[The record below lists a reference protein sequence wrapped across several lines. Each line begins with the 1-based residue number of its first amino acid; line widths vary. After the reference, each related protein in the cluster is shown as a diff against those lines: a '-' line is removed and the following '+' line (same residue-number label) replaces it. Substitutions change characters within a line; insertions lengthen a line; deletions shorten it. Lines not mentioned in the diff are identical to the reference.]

1 MSQIDVILKEKVENL
16 GAEADVIKVKRGY
29 ALNFLIPKGKAFE
42 ATPGNLKQ
50 IEALKQARA
59 IREADELEAA
69 TKLANRLNKQRLK
82 FELATGQGGKAFGSV
97 TTKAIKNSLSETD
110 RQFRDIDRKQIVLN
124 KPIKR
129 TGDFDVDIKIHQDVT
144 ATLKI
149 KVLAVPTEQNDKT
162 ESSDS

>member
-1 MSQIDVILKEKVENL
+1 MSQIEVILKQKVENL

-29 ALNFLIPKGKAFE
+29 AQNYLIPGGKAYE
-42 ATPGNLKQ
+42 ATKGNLKH
-50 IEALKQARA
+50 IEALKKARA
-59 IREADELEAA
+59 LREANEIESA

-97 TTKAIKNSLSETD
+97 TSKDIQDSLAETD
-110 RQFRDIDRKQIVLN
+110 RQFRDIDRKQIILK

-129 TGDFDVDIKIHQDVT
+129 TGDFEVEVKIHQDIN

-149 KVLAVPTEQNDKT
+149 KVSATAQDETTDD
-162 ESSDS
+162 E

>member
-1 MSQIDVILKEKVENL
+1 MSQIEVILKQQVENL

-29 ALNFLIPKGKAFE
+29 ALNFLIPTGKAYE
-42 ATPGNLKQ
+42 ATSGNLKH
-50 IEALKQARA
+50 IDALKKARA
-59 IREADELEAA
+59 LREANEIEAA

-97 TTKAIKNSLSETD
+97 TAKDIQDSLAETD
-110 RQFRDIDRKQIVLN
+110 RQFRDIDRKQIQLK

-129 TGDFDVDIKIHQDVT
+129 TGDFEVEVKIHQDIN

-149 KVLAVPTEQNDKT
+149 KISAAAQDDTAHGE
-162 ESSDS
+162 

>member
-1 MSQIDVILKEKVENL
+1 MSQIEVILKQQVENL

-29 ALNFLIPKGKAFE
+29 ALNFLIPTGKAYE
-42 ATPGNLKQ
+42 ATSGNLKH
-50 IEALKQARA
+50 IDALKKARA
-59 IREADELEAA
+59 LREANEIEAA

-97 TTKAIKNSLSETD
+97 TAKDIQDSLAETD
-110 RQFRDIDRKQIVLN
+110 RQFRDIDRKQIQLK

-129 TGDFDVDIKIHQDVT
+129 TGDFEVEVKIHQDIN

-149 KVLAVPTEQNDKT
+149 KISAAAQDDAAHGE
-162 ESSDS
+162 

>member
-1 MSQIDVILKEKVENL
+1 MSQIEVILKQKVENL

-29 ALNFLIPKGKAFE
+29 ALNYLIPGGKAYV
-42 ATPGNLKQ
+42 ATKGNLKH
-50 IEALKQARA
+50 IEALKKARA
-59 IREADELEAA
+59 LREANEIESA

-97 TTKAIKNSLSETD
+97 TSKDIQDSLAETD
-110 RQFRDIDRKQIVLN
+110 RQFRDIDRKQIILK

-129 TGDFDVDIKIHQDVT
+129 TGDFEVEVKIHQDIN

-149 KVLAVPTEQNDKT
+149 KVSATAQDETTDD
-162 ESSDS
+162 E